1 MFWLIL
7 GIIVIIITAIW
18 LYWDERLWLDWG
30 DYFTDLL
37 LSSLVILLA
46 TVFLNIFTSAIC
58 STEANIR
65 YELEGEQKIIALND
79 NIAGEG
85 NAYLLRGHYEEDL
98 CYFYCVEDELGY
110 KVNKIK
116 ADNTYVK
123 YTDEDYRIEQY
134 NPVFKNDILIFF
146 ASVPLEEDRY
156 IIYCPEDTVIEKY
169 EINLE

>member
-7 GIIVIIITAIW
+7 GIIVIIVTAIW
-18 LYWDERLWLDWG
+18 LYCG
-30 DYFTDLL
+30 DYWIDLGDYLTNLL
-37 LSSLVILLA
+37 LSSVVILLGS
-46 TVFLNIFTSAIC
+46 VLLNIITSAIC
-58 STEANIR
+58 STEANIQ

-79 NIAGEG
+79 NIAGEV
-85 NAYLLRGHYEEDL
+85 NTYLLRGHYEEDL

-110 KVNKIK
+110 KVNKIN

-134 NPVFKNDILIFF
+134 NPVFKNDVLVFF
-146 ASVPLEEDRY
+146 ASAPLRDDRY
-156 IIYCPEDTVIEKY
+156 IIYCPENTIIEKY

>member
-7 GIIVIIITAIW
+7 GIIAIIITAIC
-18 LYWDERLWLDWG
+18 LYWEEHLWLDWG
-30 DYFTDLL
+30 DYFADLL

-46 TVFLNIFTSAIC
+46 TVFLNIITSAIC
-58 STEANIR
+58 STEANIQ
-65 YELEGEQKIIALND
+65 YELEGGQKIIALND

-85 NAYLLRGHYEEDL
+85 DTYLLRGHYEEDL

-110 KVNKIK
+110 KVEKIN

-123 YTDEDYRIEQY
+123 YTDKDYRIEQY
-134 NPVFKNDILIFF
+134 NPVFKDDVLVFF
-146 ASVPLEEDRY
+146 ASAPLQDDRY
-156 IIYCPEDTVIEKY
+156 IIYCPEDTIIEKY